1 VGGAGTPPRTQAS
14 TGVRGRPVDET
25 RLVRPN
31 DLQELDVPSHRPAR
45 LLAAAA
51 LALVLPLSA
60 CGGTTTSHSSSCSG
74 GTCTVNLTGVQTF
87 EVDGVDGLERHLGV
101 GPIEPDAVTLSGF
114 GEQARLAPG
123 QSGLVDAVPV
133 EVVSVSGSDVT
144 LRIGATEV
152 ESADDDDSSASG
164 IHLERRAAKITKT
177 PKPTATATTGATA
190 DSRATT
196 SRKASTSKATAT
208 KSRSTTSG
216 R

>member
-1 VGGAGTPPRTQAS
+1 MH
-14 TGVRGRPVDET
+14 
-25 RLVRPN
+25 
-31 DLQELDVPSHRPAR
+31 SHRPAR

-60 CGGTTTSHSSSCSG
+60 CGGATTSHSSRCSG

-87 EVDGVDGLERHLGV
+87 EVDGTDGIERDLGV
-101 GPIEPDAVTLSGF
+101 GPIEPGAVTLSVY

-133 EVVSVSGSDVT
+133 EVVSVSGREVT

-152 ESADDDDSSASG
+152 ESADDDSSASG
-164 IHLERRAAKITKT
+164 VRHKSTSTAAKATK
-177 PKPTATATTGATA
+177 ATAAKAT
-190 DSRATT
+190 
-196 SRKASTSKATAT
+196 KATAT
-208 KSRSTTSG
+208 KSRSATSS